1 MIYLCSPCARISQ
14 LAVSAP
20 NEFGAIVLRRRPAG
34 EKIAGETIASDV
46 TTDRLLLLRGDSTV
60 CVKELLSK
68 IDQKMCTSSY
78 VRPPSWAAPSQPVC
92 SHSASAPSSLP
103 ARTRSL
109 TWQCALE
116 STASAASVRATTRRR
131 VARACLHCRASPSIV
146 RWGASTVL
154 PRTVGRRGAPG
165 RARSP
170 DPWRV
175 VVLQAASCAAPRRAR
190 AP

>member
-1 MIYLCSPCARISQ
+1 MICLCSPCARISQ

-20 NEFGAIVLRRRPAG
+20 NEFGAIVLRQRPAG
-34 EKIAGETIASDV
+34 EKIAGDNCLDV
-46 TTDRLLLLRGDSTV
+46 TTDPAPWDSTV

-68 IDQKMCTSSY
+68 IDQN
-78 VRPPSWAAPSQPVC
+78 VIVGIRGIAPRLSFRRVGRHRSHSQPVC
-92 SHSASAPSSLP
+92 SHGASAPSSLP

-131 VARACLHCRASPSIV
+131 VARRSCDGA
-146 RWGASTVL
+146 GASTVL